1 MSKRISNTA
10 PERFSDQI
18 QTILKKLFPTWTENQ
33 IQKMVKTIVG
43 WKKSIHQED
52 LVDLVNQTYL
62 KVESK
67 EKLNEPPGYFAKILK
82 NKILKKLG
90 KKVHEEAL
98 RHPEDYQEGENLIEK
113 KTSTRKREFI
123 QYDGEMNE
131 QDSIQVK
138 NAIENEFGTFDQ
150 LDSRQKIDGFFKLVL
165 KHRLL
170 SAKEGE
176 FFEAMKQA
184 ALSTKQAENTSNW
197 RKVYWEEVNQILQ
210 KSGIQVSNDYFRKI
224 KQRVLTQLNKKIS
237 TQGRELL
244 SFYDME
250 KEYVLQILLRLFES
264 VPLPNLHLPIPA
276 YRFSMGE
283 LEKMIWLKTEVF
295 EKNGYFFQPN
305 RFPEVYYCDFKEV
318 KDFIPSKSWRDVI
331 TPDELGVY
339 FEFFQSADGDPK
351 NAYFGGRSREGRI
364 VLFKDRIEAFCS
376 RNQRFTEE
384 DVRFVVLMHELGHWM
399 SHWALSSG
407 IRWVHG
413 YHFSNSFTHEALAQL
428 LAYWCCKGNP
438 AQEQVLLVLSPKDD
452 QGMIDSSKP
461 YGAYESLKSFDEGV
475 ILQKLD
481 QLRKF
486 WMVTDLQMLAFIQ
499 SDMVEMAQW
508 ITATKKK
515 ANGPVWEEF
524 VDKELAEWLAYA
536 VSIEGWGDPEVYD
549 PLELGEDFLKSAK
562 DYGII

>member
-10 PERFSDQI
+10 NKQFLEQI
-18 QTILKKLFPTWTENQ
+18 QSSLKKLFPTWSENESQ
-33 IQKMVKTIVG
+33 SMVKAIFR
-43 WKKSIHQED
+43 WKGFIHQED
-52 LVDLVNQTYL
+52 LISIVNETYL
-62 KVESK
+62 KIESK
-67 EKLNEPPGYFAKILK
+67 GKLNEPPGYFATIFKRK
-82 NKILKKLG
+82 VLKKLG
-90 KKVHEEAL
+90 KKEHEEGL
-98 RHPEDYQEGENLIEK
+98 WDPEDYQEGENLFEK

-123 QYDGEMNE
+123 QYDGKMNE
-131 QDSIQVK
+131 QDSIKVK
-138 NAIENEFGTFDQ
+138 NAIENEFGAFDQ
-150 LDSRQKIDGFFKLVL
+150 SDSRQKIDGFFKLVL

-184 ALSTKQAENTSNW
+184 ALSTKQAENNSNW
-197 RKVYWEEVNQILQ
+197 KKVYWEEVNQILQ
-210 KSGIQVSNDYFRKI
+210 KSGIQVSNDNFRKI
-224 KQRVLTQLNKKIS
+224 KQRLLTQLNKNFS

-250 KEYVLQILLRLFES
+250 KEYVLQILVRLFQS
-264 VPLPNLHLPIPA
+264 VPLPNLVLPIPA
-276 YRFSMGE
+276 YRFSMEE
-283 LEKMIWLKTEVF
+283 LERMIWLKTEVF
-295 EKNGYFFQPN
+295 KKYGYSFKAN

-318 KDFIPSKSWRDVI
+318 KDYISSQSWRDVI

-339 FEFFQSADGDPK
+339 FDFFQSADGDPK
-351 NAYFGGRSREGRI
+351 NAYFGGKSREGRI

-376 RNQRFTEE
+376 RNPRLTEE

-413 YHFSNSFTHEALAQL
+413 YHFSNSFTQEALAQL

-452 QGMIDSSKP
+452 QGKIDSSKP

-486 WMVTDLQMLAFIQ
+486 WMVTDLQMLAFLQ

-515 ANGPVWEEF
+515 ANGPVWEEYLDKGLGDWLDSF
-524 VDKELAEWLAYA
+524 VL
-536 VSIEGWGDPEVYD
+536 VEGWGDSEVYD
-549 PLELGEDFLKSAK
+549 ILELGEDYLKTGK
-562 DYGII
+562 NYGII

>member
-10 PERFSDQI
+10 NKQFLEQI
-18 QTILKKLFPTWTENQ
+18 QSSLKKLFPTWAENENQ
-33 IQKMVKTIVG
+33 RMVNAIFR
-43 WKKSIHQED
+43 WKGFIHQED
-52 LVDLVNQTYL
+52 LISIVNETYL
-62 KVESK
+62 KIESK
-67 EKLNEPPGYFAKILK
+67 GKLNEPPGYFATIFKR
-82 NKILKKLG
+82 NVLKKLG
-90 KKVHEEAL
+90 KKDHEEGL
-98 RHPEDYQEGENLIEK
+98 WDPEDYQEGENLIEK
-113 KTSTRKREFI
+113 KTTSRKREFI

-138 NAIENEFGTFDQ
+138 NAIENEFGAFDQ

-165 KHRLL
+165 KHGLL
-170 SAKEGE
+170 SADEVK
-176 FFEAMKQA
+176 FFEAVKQA
-184 ALSTKQAENTSNW
+184 ALSTKQVENTTNW
-197 RKVYWEEVNQILQ
+197 EKVYWEEVNQILQ
-210 KSGIQVSNDYFRKI
+210 KSGIQVSKENLRQK
-224 KQRVLTQLNKKIS
+224 KHRLLTKLNKNFS

-250 KEYVLQILLRLFES
+250 KENVLQILVRLFQS
-264 VPLPNLHLPIPA
+264 VPLPNLVLPIPA
-276 YRFSMGE
+276 YRFSMEE
-283 LEKMIWLKTEVF
+283 LERMIWLKTEVF
-295 EKNGYFFQPN
+295 EKYGYSFQTN

-318 KDFIPSKSWRDVI
+318 KDYISSESWREVI

-339 FEFFQSADGDPK
+339 FDFFQPADGDPK
-351 NAYFGGRSREGRI
+351 YAYFGGKSREGRI

-376 RNQRFTEE
+376 RNPSFTEE

-486 WMVTDLQMLAFIQ
+486 WMVTDLKMLAFLQ
-499 SDMVEMAQW
+499 SDMVDMAQW

-515 ANGPVWEEF
+515 ANGPAWEEF
-524 VDKELAEWLAYA
+524 VDKELGDWLAYA
-536 VSIEGWGDPEVYD
+536 LSIEGWGNPEVYGS
-549 PLELGEDFLKSAK
+549 LELGEEYLKKWK
-562 DYGII
+562 DIFF